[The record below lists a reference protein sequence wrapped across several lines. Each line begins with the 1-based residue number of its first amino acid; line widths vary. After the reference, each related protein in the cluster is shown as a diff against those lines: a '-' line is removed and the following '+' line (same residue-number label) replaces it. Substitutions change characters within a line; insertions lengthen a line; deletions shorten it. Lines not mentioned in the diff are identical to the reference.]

1 MRYQRITLNNLC
13 RIVINVVLTTLINLI
28 QLLINI
34 KHLQYK
40 IMKKIKEKSVVIT
53 TNKDRIKQLK
63 ELYKNR
69 IKI

>member
-1 MRYQRITLNNLC
+1 
-13 RIVINVVLTTLINLI
+13 
-28 QLLINI
+28 
-34 KHLQYK
+34 
-40 IMKKIKEKSVVIT
+40 MKKIKEKSVVII